1 MFLNLVSGSATAVA
15 PELNTT
21 NSRESLILG
30 KIHDCTAYNLA
41 SELPL
46 TS

>member
-21 NSRESLILG
+21 KSREAFIVEQ
-30 KIHDCTAYNLA
+30 INDCTAYNLA
-41 SELPL
+41 TELPL